1 MSTLWHALLS
11 TSASH
16 RLADVSCFDQH
27 FRVVPIAVVSSRS
40 KLRRLYSTIWSARA
54 APQGRRSR
62 VSIALSRAQQG
73 GLGVG
78 LGLSGHA
85 AACCGFAAV
94 GLAASA
100 ASLIAAITK
109 LVTV

>member
-1 MSTLWHALLS
+1 MALTCRAEEPST
-11 TSASH
+11 AS
-16 RLADVSCFDQH
+16 
-27 FRVVPIAVVSSRS
+27 IAVVSSRS

-85 AACCGFAAV
+85 AACCGFAAA